1 MILLDSMIA
10 SGVGSNSRFGYMA
23 PSCVRSLTAQ
33 PPLVP
38 APATRPMVPP
48 RAGSQ
53 RSTMRVE
60 YGIPHGSAVGAGD
73 CGGARRRVAAG
84 TGNAHAATA
93 STAMATYT
101 YRGLH
106 AGVGSN

>member
-1 MILLDSMIA
+1 MILLGSMIA
-10 SGVGSNSRFGYMA
+10 SGVGSNSRIGYMA

-53 RSTMRVE
+53 RSTVRVK
-60 YGIPHGSAVGAGD
+60 YGTPHGSARGAGGY
-73 CGGARRRVAAG
+73 GGARRRVVAGATPAAPARAFHG
-84 TGNAHAATA
+84 MWPHNHPHVQT
-93 STAMATYT
+93 
-101 YRGLH
+101 
-106 AGVGSN
+106 